1 MQHAHETLVVITFSR
16 LGWYGQLG
24 NQLFQYATLRAV
36 AESQGYELRIPMRFD
51 GPKKRGLVELGP
63 LSLACEP
70 LTRED
75 ARQIKYR
82 YKEKGF
88 GFDPGIFD
96 VPDWTDLVG
105 FFQSEKYFRHL
116 RRELLREFTFRDPI
130 SAYASRYIGMVRHRA
145 DGAGLVAV
153 HVRRGDYLEDSARFR
168 VLTVSWYRGAMEVFA
183 RTKSVFLF
191 FSDDPAWCMEN
202 FSGVTDPNSV
212 RPAPSNLHVA
222 TPSHWHDLA
231 VMAQCDHFI
240 VAGSS
245 FSWWGAWLSQNE
257 RKIVVAPKPWYG
269 PEMRLDESDIVPE
282 DWRQL

>member
-1 MQHAHETLVVITFSR
+1 MITFSH

-51 GPKKRGLVELGP
+51 APKKKGLIELGP

-75 ARQIKYR
+75 ARRIKYR

-105 FFQSEKYFRHL
+105 FFQSEKYFKHL
-116 RRELLREFTFRDPI
+116 RAELLREFTFRDPI
-130 SAYASRYIGMVRHRA
+130 AAYASRYVEMVRLRA
-145 DGAGLVAV
+145 EGAALVAV
-153 HVRRGDYLEDSARFR
+153 HVRRGDYLEDSDRFR
-168 VLTVSWYRGAMEVFA
+168 VLTESWYRSAMDVFA
-183 RTKSVFLF
+183 GDRSVFLF
-191 FSDDPAWCMEN
+191 FSDDLEWCKEN
-202 FSGVTDPNSV
+202 FGGVTDPNSAL
-212 RPAPSNLHVA
+212 PSSSNLHVA

-231 VMAQCDHFI
+231 IMTQCDHFI

-245 FSWWGAWLSQNE
+245 FSWWGAWLSQHAK
-257 RKIVVAPKPWYG
+257 KIVVAPKPWYG
-269 PEMRLDESDIVPE
+269 SRMGLDESDIVPE
-282 DWRQL
+282 DWRRI